1 MATPLS
7 DSALSPLSPLK
18 TIAVVGLGTMGTG
31 IAEVLAKAGREV
43 IGIDIS
49 EARTAQAL
57 ATLEAATTRAV
68 ARGRLTEEE
77 RVRALARV
85 RTATDLGAAADAD
98 LVIEVAPES
107 YEIKQQIFRELDG
120 IVRPGTILATGTNA
134 LSVTRLAAD
143 SARPERVLGLHFFN
157 PAPAMRLV
165 EVVSSVLTAPQ
176 AVAAVTDL
184 AIELGKEPVAVG
196 DRPGFVAD
204 GLLFGYLNQAAA
216 MYEARYASRE
226 DIDAA
231 MRLGCGLPMGPLA
244 LLDLIG
250 VDTARTVLEAMYAE
264 SRDRLHAPAPILKQL
279 SEAGLTGRKSGR
291 GFYTYE
297 APCSGTVVPDALT
310 PAAGTSP
317 VAGREVRSVGVA
329 GSGTMASGIAEVFA
343 KGGYDVV
350 LAARSEEKAQA
361 AKARIGTSLSRSVD
375 KGRLTA
381 EAAARVLD
389 RITPA
394 GSYDAFAEVDLAVE
408 AIAED
413 LEVKRQLFATLD
425 KVCKPGAVL
434 ATTTS
439 SLPVVAC
446 ARATSRPQDVIGM
459 HFFNPA
465 PAMKLVEVVRTVLTA
480 DDVHATVR
488 EVCTKIRKHA
498 VDCGDRAGFI
508 VNALLFP
515 YLNNAIKM
523 VQEHYASLD
532 DIDAAMKPGRR
543 LPDGPLRAAGRGRA
557 GRLAGHREGAA
568 PRVPRPRSRPGSAA
582 GAPGGRG
589 LPRPQ
594 DRPRLPRVCPPL
606 TASATGH
613 GRSRTGAGCSTRVA
627 LPRPSGPAV
636 PRPPGAGD
644 TPDLRIGLRA
654 CSTFGSCPSP
664 PSPHVH
670 QLRPTRRRVPQ
681 AVAPPP
687 SGSRCAGNWRQQ
699 PWSCSRPRGTRP
711 PPSTRSP
718 PPPASPGAPSSATSA
733 PRKRRSS
740 RTTTTR

>member
-7 DSALSPLSPLK
+7 HTPPSPLR

-31 IAEVLAKAGREV
+31 LTEVLARAGREV
-43 IGIDIS
+43 VGIDIDATQA
-49 EARTAQAL
+49 ARCVQAL
-57 ATLEAATTRAV
+57 ESSTARAV
-68 ARGRLTEEE
+68 ERGRLTEPE
-77 RVRALARV
+77 RAAVLDRV
-85 RTATDLGAAADAD
+85 TTSTDLAAAADAD

-107 YEIKQQIFRELDG
+107 YEIKQQILSELDRV
-120 IVRPGTILATGTNA
+120 VRPETILATGTNA
-134 LSVTRLAAD
+134 LSVTRLAAG
-143 SARPERVLGLHFFN
+143 SERPERVLGLHFFN
-157 PAPAMRLV
+157 PVQAMKLV

-176 AVAAVTDL
+176 AVTAVTDL
-184 AIELGKEPVAVG
+184 AFELGKEPVRVG

-250 VDTARTVLEAMYAE
+250 VDTARRVLEAMYTE

-279 SEAGLTGRKSGR
+279 SQAGLTGRKAGR
-291 GFYTYE
+291 GFYTYA
-297 APCSGTVVPDALT
+297 APGSAETVPDALT
-310 PAAGTSP
+310 PAPGESAS
-317 VAGREVRSVGVA
+317 AGRTVRSVGVA

-343 KGGYDVV
+343 KAGFEVV
-350 LAARSEEKAQA
+350 LAARTEEKAQA
-361 AKARIGTSLSRSVD
+361 AKARVGKSLDRSVA

-381 EAAARVLD
+381 ESAAGMLE

-394 GSYDAFAEVDLAVE
+394 GGYEAFAEVDLAVE
-408 AIAED
+408 AVAED
-413 LEVKRQLFATLD
+413 LDVKRQLFQALD

-480 DDVHATVR
+480 DDTHATVR
-488 EVCTKIRKHA
+488 EVCARLGKHP

-523 VQEHYASLD
+523 VEEHYATLD
-532 DIDAAMKPGRR
+532 DIDAAMRLGGGYPMGPFELLDVVGLDVSLAIEKVLHREFRDPG
-543 LPDGPLRAAGRGRA
+543 LAPAPLLEHLVAAGCLGRKT
-557 GRLAGHREGAA
+557 
-568 PRVPRPRSRPGSAA
+568 
-582 GAPGGRG
+582 GRG
-589 LPRPQ
+589 FREY
-594 DRPRLPRVCPPL
+594 
-606 TASATGH
+606 A
-613 GRSRTGAGCSTRVA
+613 
-627 LPRPSGPAV
+627 
-636 PRPPGAGD
+636 
-644 TPDLRIGLRA
+644 
-654 CSTFGSCPSP
+654 
-664 PSPHVH
+664 
-670 QLRPTRRRVPQ
+670 RR
-681 AVAPPP
+681 
-687 SGSRCAGNWRQQ
+687 
-699 PWSCSRPRGTRP
+699 
-711 PPSTRSP
+711 
-718 PPPASPGAPSSATSA
+718 
-733 PRKRRSS
+733 
-740 RTTTTR
+740 